1 MGILEAFGLGSL
13 ATLLCGGCIMR
24 LRQWLQRRRLDWH
37 GAGGYDAAE
46 TRFQAQIDGAFTQE
60 ADEDDDELSAAELA
74 QLQTLERELE
84 AQARGGG
91 APLSANN
98 PNNESAAEARSST
111 EDDIGDEQRLMPVGA
126 SV

>member
-60 ADEDDDELSAAELA
+60 VDEDDDELSAAELA

-91 APLSANN
+91 APLSAL
-98 PNNESAAEARSST
+98 PPKSAAEARSST

>member
-1 MGILEAFGLGSL
+1 
-13 ATLLCGGCIMR
+13 MR
-24 LRQWLQRRRLDWH
+24 LHQWLQRRRLAWH
-37 GAGGYDAAE
+37 GGYDAAE

-91 APLSANN
+91 ALSSN
-98 PNNESAAEARSST
+98 PQTDAVAPRSSGEAEQANSSSA
-111 EDDIGDEQRLMPVGA
+111 EDGTGDEQRLMPVGA